1 MGWQKLF
8 YGDIVGGLPPM
19 WGARSANSNVLTA
32 TLRGLMAY
40 DVKTKIW
47 VVDPPD
53 ARSAG
58 PLLT

>member
-1 MGWQKLF
+1 
-8 YGDIVGGLPPM
+8 M
-19 WGARSANSNVLTA
+19 WGALSTNSNVPTA